1 MADTQSPIFNKKATE
16 RLRSPDDLDKYVQV
30 TNPSVWMVL
39 FACLALLA
47 GFLAWGIFGTVATN
61 VSATGA
67 RTGEAVV
74 CFLDADSAAAV
85 TVGERAAVNGVPMTV
100 ESVSSSPISREE
112 AAATVGS
119 EYLASALA
127 PNEWSYL
134 VVLSGG
140 DLTQLSEG
148 VPLPV
153 SITVESVAPISL
165 IFGD

>member
-1 MADTQSPIFNKKATE
+1 
-16 RLRSPDDLDKYVQV
+16 
-30 TNPSVWMVL
+30 
-39 FACLALLA
+39 
-47 GFLAWGIFGTVATN
+47 
-61 VSATGA
+61 
-67 RTGEAVV
+67 
-74 CFLDADSAAAV
+74 
-85 TVGERAAVNGVPMTV
+85 MTV

-127 PNEWSYL
+127 PNEWSSL

-148 VPLPV
+148 GPLPV